1 MKKYFVIGNPI
12 NHSLSPLL
20 HNYWIKKNNINAEY
34 FKKELNL
41 NKLEEFVNDIRQE
54 KISGAN
60 ITIPFKKS
68 IITYLDKLSPEAE
81 KSQSVN
87 TIAVKDN
94 KLIGYNTDIFGFEQA
109 IKKLNFSVKE
119 KKVFILGA
127 GGVVPSIILALKNM
141 NASKINVS
149 NRTKEKAL
157 DLKKRYEK
165 IGVLNWGEIPEFD
178 LIINATSLG
187 LKNET
192 INLDLSKVGHNKL
205 FYDVI
210 YNPSETNFLHTGKNL
225 GNLSENGKLMF
236 IYQALASFELWH
248 GIVPDINEQT
258 LALLNL

>member
-34 FKKELNL
+34 FKKELTL
-41 NKLEEFVNDIRQE
+41 NKLEEFINDIRQE

-68 IITYLDKLSPEAE
+68 IIPYLDILSPEAE

-87 TIAVKDN
+87 TIALKDN

-192 INLDLSKVGHNKL
+192 INLDLSKVGQNKL

>member
-34 FKKELNL
+34 LKKELTL
-41 NKLEEFVNDIRQE
+41 NKLEEFINDIRQE

-68 IITYLDKLSPEAE
+68 IIPYLDILSPEAE

-87 TIAVKDN
+87 TIALKDN

-258 LALLNL
+258 LALLKL

>member
-1 MKKYFVIGNPI
+1 MKKYFVVGNPI

-68 IITYLDKLSPEAE
+68 IIPYLDKLSPEAE
-81 KSQSVN
+81 ISQSVN

-109 IKKLNFSVKE
+109 LKKLNVSVQE

-141 NASKINVS
+141 NVSKINVS

-157 DLKKRYEK
+157 DLKKRYKK

-258 LALLNL
+258 LALFKL